1 MGSTRFSRYEATLDD
16 LDMAEL
22 MRGIQERL
30 LSSGFERDPFAPD
43 PDAGRTMRDLYEAIA
58 EALLRADM
66 IPDDVLAA
74 ALESDDWLDSELGEM
89 VRELARRLERE
100 GYLRAEGGAGGPG
113 TEAGEG
119 AGQGDPGQ
127 GDPDGARFELTDK
140 SIDFLGYRTLR
151 DVLGGRGGGTLGAH
165 ETRER
170 VAGIEAVGESR
181 PYAFGDAMNLDLGE
195 TFKSAVARGHEPGRI
210 ELLEDDLHVQ
220 QAELQAAAAT
230 VVMLDCSHSM
240 ILYGEDRFTPA
251 KQVALALAHL
261 IRTQYRGD
269 SLRFV
274 LFHDGA
280 EEIPLARL
288 AQARVGPY
296 HTNTAQGLATARRLL
311 KRESKEMKQI
321 VMITDG
327 KPSAITLPGGRV
339 YKNAYGL
346 DPMVMGETLREVA
359 ACRREG
365 IQINTFMLAR
375 DPALIAFVQR
385 VSAMTRGKA
394 YFTTPDTI
402 GRYVLQ
408 DFAARRTRTVN

>member
-1 MGSTRFSRYEATLDD
+1 MPTTRFSRYEATLDD
-16 LDMAEL
+16 LDMADL
-22 MRGIQERL
+22 MRMIQERL

-43 PDAGRTMRDLYEAIA
+43 PDAGRTLQDLYEAIA
-58 EALLRADM
+58 EALLREGL
-66 IPDDVLAA
+66 IPDEVLRA

-100 GYLRAEGGAGGPG
+100 GYLRAEGGDAPDGGAAGDGG
-113 TEAGEG
+113 GEG
-119 AGQGDPGQ
+119 DPRE
-127 GDPDGARFELTDK
+127 ARFELTDK

-151 DVLGGRGGGTLGAH
+151 EVLGGQGGGTVGQH
-165 ETRER
+165 DTRLQD
-170 VAGIEAVGESR
+170 AGVEAVGESR
-181 PYAFGDAMNLDLGE
+181 PWAFGDALNLDLSE
-195 TFKSAVARGHEPGRI
+195 TFKSALARSGPGDGL
-210 ELLEDDLHVQ
+210 ELREEDLHVQ

-261 IRTQYRGD
+261 IRTRYPGD

-296 HTNTAQGLATARRLL
+296 HTNTAQGLRTARRLL
-311 KRESKEMKQI
+311 KREAKEMKQV

-327 KPSAITLPGGRV
+327 KPSAITLPNGRV

-375 DPALIAFVQR
+375 DPELVAFVQR

-394 YFTTPDTI
+394 YFTTPRTI

>member
-1 MGSTRFSRYEATLDD
+1 VPATRYSRYEATLQD
-16 LDMAEL
+16 LDMADL
-22 MRGIQERL
+22 MRMLQDRL
-30 LSSGFERDPFAPD
+30 LASGFEDDPFAPD
-43 PDAGRTMRDLYEAIA
+43 PDGGRTMQDLYEAIA
-58 EALLRADM
+58 EALFHADL
-66 IPDDVLAA
+66 IPEEMLQA
-74 ALESDDWLDSELGEM
+74 ALEADDWMDSELGET
-89 VRELARRLERE
+89 VRDLARRLERE
-100 GYLRAEGGAGGPG
+100 GYLRAEESEAPTGTEGAGG
-113 TEAGEG
+113 E
-119 AGQGDPGQ
+119 GDPGE
-127 GDPDGARFELTDK
+127 ARFELTDK

-151 DVLGGRGGGTLGAH
+151 DVLGGEGGGTLGAH
-165 ETRER
+165 ETRQR
-170 VAGIEAVGESR
+170 DAGVEAVGESR
-181 PYAFGDAMNLDLGE
+181 PYRFGDALNLDLSE
-195 TFKSAVARGHEPGRI
+195 TFKSALTRGGEAGVR
-210 ELLEDDLHVQ
+210 LEERDLHVQ
-220 QAELQAAAAT
+220 QAELHAAAAT

-269 SLRFV
+269 SLKFV
-274 LFHDGA
+274 LFHDAA

-296 HTNTAQGLATARRLL
+296 HTNTAQGLRTARRLL
-311 KRESKEMKQI
+311 KRENKEIKQV

-327 KPSAITLPGGRV
+327 KPSAITLPNGRI

-346 DPMVMGETLREVA
+346 DPMVMGETLREVG

-375 DPALIAFVQR
+375 ERELIAFVQR

-394 YFTTPDTI
+394 YFTTPRTI